1 VRGGQYVGCPGWPPS
16 ATIPR
21 GERSP
26 EHGAAVSAYLR
37 PLSRDLADDIGRL
50 IERLRAR
57 EPEVTAQWHSRCV
70 SHGSVDHVFWT
81 RLLDEVYV
89 PRCRSAFECLA
100 RGDIAGFS
108 ACARAL
114 GEDLADEGIPFAV
127 VVAHAS
133 FLKDGCAKALA
144 DDASALGEALLALE
158 TPTSWLVTAAADGYY
173 RRLHDERVA
182 DGLES
187 QAERDDDSTDIG
199 PTAGFFH
206 DMVGRSDAMQR
217 VFRQIERTAI
227 STAPVL
233 ILGETGTGK
242 ELAARAIHETG
253 PRCRGPFIP
262 LNCAALPRELIES
275 ELFGHRRGAFSGA
288 LTDCQGLFRA
298 ADGGTLLLD
307 EITEMAPE
315 LQAKL
320 LRVLQE
326 RTVRPVGSTSEEPV
340 DVRILASTNRDPAG
354 ALRSGQL
361 RPDLYYRLCVTSL
374 TMPSLRKRRDD
385 IPALVEYHLAALNR
399 RISSPAMQV
408 RGVAPEAMRLLVAQE
423 WPGNVRELFNVI
435 ENAFT
440 MGAPLIR
447 PETLELAGGEPDTE
461 PADDGPRLA
470 TFEQHERSL
479 IERTL
484 AQTRGNKLRAARELG
499 ISRKKLYARM
509 ARYGLLTLLAGMVAV
524 S

>member
-1 VRGGQYVGCPGWPPS
+1 VRGGQYVGGPEGPS
-16 ATIPR
+16 SAPHPR

-26 EHGAAVSAYLR
+26 SHDAAFSAYAQ

-57 EPEVTAQWHSRCV
+57 EPEVTAQWHARCV
-70 SHGSVDHVFWT
+70 SHGSADHVFWT

-100 RGDIAGFS
+100 RGDIAGFWE
-108 ACARAL
+108 CARAL
-114 GEDLADEGIPFAV
+114 GEDLADADIPFAV

-144 DDASALGEALLALE
+144 DDATALGEALLALE

-173 RRLHDERVA
+173 CRLHDERWTE
-182 DGLES
+182 GLDD
-187 QAERDDDSTDIG
+187 QAEPDDDPAGIG

-206 DMVGRSDAMQR
+206 DMVGRSEAMQR
-217 VFRQIERTAI
+217 VFRQIARIAP
-227 STAPVL
+227 SRAPVL

-242 ELAARAIHETG
+242 ELAARAIHESG
-253 PRCRGPFIP
+253 PRSGGPFIA

-288 LTDCQGLFRA
+288 LTDCPGLFRA
-298 ADGGTLLLD
+298 ATGGTLLLD
-307 EITEMAPE
+307 EITEMVPE

-326 RTVRPVGSTSEEPV
+326 RTVRPVGSTREEPV
-340 DVRILASTNRDPAG
+340 DVRILASTNRDPAA

-399 RISSPAMQV
+399 RASSAMQV
-408 RGVAPEAMRLLVAQE
+408 RGVAPDAMRLLVAQE
-423 WPGNVRELFNVI
+423 WPGNVRELFNVV
-435 ENAFT
+435 ENAFS

-447 PETLELAGGEPDTE
+447 PETLELAGGEPAAD
-461 PADDGPRLA
+461 PADDIPRLA
-470 TFEQHERSL
+470 TFQEHERSL

-509 ARYGLLTLLAGMVAV
+509 ARYGLMALLAGVHAV